1 MDNSI
6 YEVTRDEYAGVIGQI
21 NPKTSDV
28 YTYHEEYGTVIKI
41 MNKEGVHFTT
51 RIIPEEGD
59 EQYYVFVLPQGE
71 DCLPPKQV
79 CKITLET
86 REEVENFFSA
96 LNQLQKEHRH
106 D

>member
-6 YEVTRDEYAGVIGQI
+6 YEVSRDEYAGVIGQI

-51 RIIPEEGD
+51 RIIPFEGE
-59 EQYYVFVLPQGE
+59 EQYYVFVLPDGE
-71 DCLPPKQV
+71 DCLPPK
-79 CKITLET
+79 KIRKVTLET
-86 REEVENFFSA
+86 PEQVEQFFAA
-96 LNQLQKEHRH
+96 LNQLQKEKHL
-106 D
+106 